1 MLRNADSAKE
11 NEDPYPGRMSL
22 IERCNGQS
30 AFGNA
35 CNIVAS
41 AKNLFFPV
49 ATILQAPKS
58 TFSSLQQSC
67 KCQKPLFPC
76 CNNLASLKKHFF
88 LVATMLQAF
97 PKAFGSSCSFRRN
110 FLAGFIPTSNS
121 RYEGPNEI
129 LMGFLRLDKRRTGGA
144 KRLHT
149 ITRIRFIP
157 NRSLEHLSIKHHDLG
172 SCGLL

>member
-11 NEDPYPGRMSL
+11 NEDPYSGRMSL

-35 CNIVAS
+35 CDIVAS
-41 AKNLFFPV
+41 AENLFFP
-49 ATILQAPKS
+49 
-58 TFSSLQQSC
+58 
-67 KCQKPLFPC
+67 
-76 CNNLASLKKHFF
+76 
-88 LVATMLQAF
+88 VATMLQAF

-129 LMGFLRLDKRRTGGA
+129 LMGFLRLDRRRTGGA

-149 ITRIRFIP
+149 ITWIRFIP
-157 NRSLEHLSIKHHDLG
+157 NRSLEHLTIRHYKFRKLWIALMDRLGIKDADSVTRWRRAEG
-172 SCGLL
+172 EGWRE